1 MLKICWKIFV
11 KLNEAKGRVALSLLS
26 FPEFFL
32 VFKIVFF
39 SPQIVIDICLFWM
52 CNFDEFFLNVY
63 FSSNLCIFLVQKFI
77 HFMRCSWSETQK
89 IPVVKRFFVATLI
102 LYCYQCYDDEKDKFF
117 VASSKK
123 RRDICEIWYKNV
135 IFWVIIPFFRRTF
148 VYFTKL
154 DYFIAA
160 MQIWQ

>member
-1 MLKICWKIFV
+1 MLKKYWKIFV

-63 FSSNLCIFLVQKFI
+63 FSSNLCNFFSAKVHSLYEVFLGRKRRKF
-77 HFMRCSWSETQK
+77 RLWND
-89 IPVVKRFFVATLI
+89 FFVATLI

-123 RRDICEIWYKNV
+123 RSDICEIWYKNV
-135 IFWVIIPFFRRTF
+135 IFWVIIPF
-148 VYFTKL
+148 L
-154 DYFIAA
+154 GEPLCIL
-160 MQIWQ
+160 QN

>member
-1 MLKICWKIFV
+1 MLKKYWKIFV

-39 SPQIVIDICLFWM
+39 FSQIVIDICLFWM

-102 LYCYQCYDDEKDKFF
+102 LYCYQCYDDEKDKFS

-123 RRDICEIWYKNV
+123 RRDICEIWYKNE
-135 IFWVIIPFFRRTF
+135 IFWVIIPF
-148 VYFTKL
+148 L
-154 DYFIAA
+154 GEPLCIL
-160 MQIWQ
+160 QN